1 MFTHHICRLLGAV
14 ELAGMRKRGPDTT
27 QPILVGIDG
36 AALRPSPAA
45 LGLPNVTGCR
55 TGRRWEESHPGT
67 QVGKRREGNMGEPQ

>member
-36 AALRPSPAA
+36 AALRPTPAA
-45 LGLPNVTGCR
+45 LGLPKVCGLSDR
-55 TGRRWEESHPGT
+55 SPLG
-67 QVGKRREGNMGEPQ
+67 GEPSRHAGRQET